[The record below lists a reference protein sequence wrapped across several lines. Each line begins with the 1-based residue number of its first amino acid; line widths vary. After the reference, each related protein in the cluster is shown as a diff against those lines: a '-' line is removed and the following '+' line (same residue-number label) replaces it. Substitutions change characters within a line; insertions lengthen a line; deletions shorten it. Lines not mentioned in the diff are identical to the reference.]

1 MAHLEDIP
9 AMTTPEDPSEKAFIL
24 LARLGIAHTT
34 LEHPPLHTVEESRA
48 LRGEIAG
55 GHVKNL
61 FVKDKG
67 GAFYLITAEEDSPL
81 DLKTMDKVIGA
92 RGRVSFASAEQLMAH
107 LGILPGS
114 VSPLALVNDTEGV
127 VRFILE
133 KKLLDHAILNVHPL
147 INTRTSS
154 IPTDSLLA
162 YIRETGH
169 EPTILVL
176 PHRAPAEDAPA

>member
-1 MAHLEDIP
+1 MP
-9 AMTTPEDPSEKAFIL
+9 APDDFSREPEKPLFAL
-24 LARLGIAHTT
+24 LDQLGIRTT
-34 LEHPPLHTVEESRA
+34 TFTHEKVFTVAESARVKVDMP
-48 LRGEIAG
+48 G
-55 GHVKNL
+55 GHTKNL

-81 DLKTMDKVIGA
+81 DLKTIDKVIGA
-92 RGRVSFASAEQLMAH
+92 RGRLSFASAEQLMAH

-114 VSPLALVNDTEGV
+114 VSPLALVNDTAGV

-162 YIRETGH
+162 F
-169 EPTILVL
+169 EP
-176 PHRAPAEDAPA
+176 PRCACCRARAATFNA